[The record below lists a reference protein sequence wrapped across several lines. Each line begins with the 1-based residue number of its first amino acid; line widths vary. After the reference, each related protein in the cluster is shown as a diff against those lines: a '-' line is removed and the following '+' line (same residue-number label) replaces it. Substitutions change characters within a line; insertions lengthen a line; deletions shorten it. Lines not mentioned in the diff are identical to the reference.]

1 MNVNQLQPPPP
12 PQLQRFSKEESDK
25 DADVCG
31 LLAFYRTPLTAHT
44 VPLLQFLALRLLN
57 KRSRLRLSP
66 QPVELDAIPGKG
78 RLFAV
83 SNTRGWFVAA
93 TRNVDG
99 SHGTCSAV
107 TACCDTHIA
116 SSPCCLAPRRPPF
129 CPCFLIIH
137 RYPTLTTCLR
147 AVARNTSHCRF
158 YA

>member
-1 MNVNQLQPPPP
+1 MNVNQLQSPPP
-12 PQLQRFSKEESDK
+12 PQLQRFSKEGSDK
-25 DADVCG
+25 DADVCVS
-31 LLAFYRTPLTAHT
+31 LAFYKTPSSAHT
-44 VPLLQFLALRLLN
+44 APFLQFLALRLLN

-83 SNTRGWFVAA
+83 NNTRGWFVAA

-107 TACCDTHIA
+107 IACYHTHIA

-129 CPCFLIIH
+129 CPRFLIIH
-137 RYPTLTTCLR
+137 RHPSLTTCHCSF
-147 AVARNTSHCRF
+147 VWNTSHRRF